1 MNKSKI
7 GISNF
12 KKKFKYLYSTIAVS
26 ASLAL
31 TNSNYAYAAD
41 NKYAKNASNWV
52 MDGIRSIAVAGA
64 IFFIVKAA
72 TQRKF
77 VQLIGTV
84 VIAALML
91 AFVYNPNI
99 LRDIGETIVNI
110 VNG

>member
-31 TNSNYAYAAD
+31 TNVNYAYAAD
-41 NKYAKNASNWV
+41 NKYAKNASNWI

-64 IFFIVKAA
+64 IFFIVQAA

-77 VQLIGTV
+77 VKLIGTI